1 MAKKVH
7 HEEHPDETWL
17 IPYADMLTLLLA
29 LFIVMF
35 AMGKVDQ
42 AKFTA
47 LASQFNI
54 IFAGGTGVLKTD
66 AGALIPMPVPATP
79 GPSGGT
85 GGTGGTTGGAI
96 GAGKGNTG
104 IKNGVMEQD
113 AMQAIKDELEKAIA
127 KSEFNGRVQ
136 VELGAQ
142 GLTIVLQDVVLFTSG
157 GAEVQDGVKPLLVHV
172 AGMLEPLGENEIEV
186 AGHTDNIPMKNGF
199 FRSNWELSAYRAI
212 NVMNFLISEGQMD
225 PSVFS
230 IQAFGEYKP
239 KYSNE
244 TEDGRARNRRVEINV
259 VRRYAGEAEATGT
272 STTAGAVTAGGASS
286 PAGTSASGGA
296 ATVEATPSATGADAT
311 P

>member
-42 AKFTA
+42 AKFEA
-47 LASQFNI
+47 LASQFNV

-66 AGALIPMPVPATP
+66 AGAIIPMPVPATP

-85 GGTGGTTGGAI
+85 GGTTGGAI
-96 GAGKGNTG
+96 GTGTGGTG
-104 IKNGVMEQD
+104 IKNGAMEQD
-113 AMQAIKDELEKAIA
+113 AMQAIKNDLEKAIA
-127 KSEFNGRVQ
+127 ESDFNGRVQ
-136 VELGAQ
+136 VELGTQ
-142 GLTIVLQDVVLFTSG
+142 GLTIVLQDIVLFASG

-172 AGMLEPLGENEIEV
+172 AGMLQPLGKNEIEV

-212 NVMNFLISEGQMD
+212 NVMNFLISEGKMD

-230 IQAFGEYKP
+230 IQAFGEFKP

-259 VRRYAGEAEATGT
+259 VRRYAGAAVETG
-272 STTAGAVTAGGASS
+272 SVTTEGAVTTGAASTA
-286 PAGTSASGGA
+286 AGTAMPSG
-296 ATVEATPSATGADAT
+296 TVVEEGTPAATGADAT